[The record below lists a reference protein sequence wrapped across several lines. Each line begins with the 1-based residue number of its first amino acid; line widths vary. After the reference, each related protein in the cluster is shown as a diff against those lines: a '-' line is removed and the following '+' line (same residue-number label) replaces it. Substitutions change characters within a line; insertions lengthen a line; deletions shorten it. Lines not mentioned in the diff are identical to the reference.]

1 MVNSPPS
8 SKKGT
13 LSSGSRTTDNTFKA
27 SRPASISN
35 QSGFTHNK
43 TNEATDKT
51 VNGKV
56 NGTSSKSISWSLD
69 NNMNETK
76 MGEDQVDK
84 GNDPSYAE
92 SWSLQPVTN
101 MPGSLSFSGFPSFPV
116 NQTNFSRAFF
126 GNNGHRGLWGF
137 PLPQFSGIPD
147 WSHRSRS
154 LGSSFGSQGFSSGG
168 VSGIGQGF
176 SSGGVSGI
184 GQGFSSGGVSGIGQ
198 GFSSGGVLGIGQ
210 GFSSER
216 VSRIGQDFSS
226 GGVSGIGQDFSSGGV
241 SGIGQGFSSGGVSG
255 IGQGFS
261 SGGVSGIG
269 QGFSSSQ
276 GNQEFSTGSHSSSFQ
291 TSFYLSST
299 SGQAYSDSA
308 NRVSEEKVVPIE
320 IEKTDQGQQVSDV
333 MKKFTRTTCI
343 RPQSSTTIIDQVQKD
358 IKPKVSRKY
367 LAKASLPL
375 KRKVISTPIME
386 RAVKETVHVT
396 KLADLQKSPSK
407 SSKYTSYSYLNLNKP
422 KKTKRIAFSR
432 RVSFA
437 PTTSTTKH
445 ERLSQSKVTGK
456 GGGARITRE
465 KSVLVKP
472 LARKYEMM
480 LASGGSSSGV
490 SSDEEGSFGS
500 RKIEGEFTQSYSSG
514 SEYSEP
520 KVRQTTT
527 KSIFLHPAG
536 SESDNTDSRL
546 VDTHFSF
553 SGQSDTKSPTV
564 KSQTKKSVYLYPINS
579 RSRPTTKTY
588 GKSSIFIVPKFKRRR
603 VVSKTFQIGP
613 SLGANISSSNTC
625 RGRHVGDACSP

>member
-1 MVNSPPS
+1 MQYSKASSTSPAPKPARLTHYTSLMVNSPPT

-13 LSSGSRTTDNTFKA
+13 LSSGSRTTDNTLKA

-43 TNEATDKT
+43 KNEATDKT

-126 GNNGHRGLWGF
+126 GSNGHRGLWGF

-147 WSHRSRS
+147 WSHRSSS
-154 LGSSFGSQGFSSGG
+154 LGSSFGS
-168 VSGIGQGF
+168 QGF

-210 GFSSER
+210 GFSS
-216 VSRIGQDFSS
+216 
-226 GGVSGIGQDFSSGGV
+226 
-241 SGIGQGFSSGGVSG
+241 
-255 IGQGFS
+255 
-261 SGGVSGIG
+261 
-269 QGFSSSQ
+269 SQ
-276 GNQEFSTGSHSSSFQ
+276 GNQEFSTGSQSSSFQ
-291 TSFYLSST
+291 TSSYLSST

-343 RPQSSTTIIDQVQKD
+343 RPQSSTTIIDKVQTD

-422 KKTKRIAFSR
+422 KKTKRIPFSR